1 MDLES
6 LGPPASMRRIDGC
19 AALRARREA
28 SVAPAGPA
36 SCCSASPCAHLRA
49 ILKPTAYDDDIV
61 GLWEGRIHFEKNL
74 AQGGKAERG
83 QRLLLNT
90 FLNGS
95 APRRIIPKL
104 QPPVEGCKITTQV

>member
-36 SCCSASPCAHLRA
+36 SCCSAFSYAYSRA
-49 ILKPTAYDDDIV
+49 TMKLTAYDDDIV
-61 GLWEGRIHFEKNL
+61 CLWEGIIHLEEDL
-74 AQGGKAERG
+74 AHGGETERG

-90 FLNGS
+90 F
-95 APRRIIPKL
+95 
-104 QPPVEGCKITTQV
+104 

>member
-36 SCCSASPCAHLRA
+36 SCCSAFSCAHHRA
-49 ILKPTAYDDDIV
+49 TVKLTAYDDDIV
-61 GLWEGRIHFEKNL
+61 CLWEGRIHFEKDL
-74 AQGGKAERG
+74 AHGGEAERG

-90 FLNGS
+90 F
-95 APRRIIPKL
+95 
-104 QPPVEGCKITTQV
+104 